1 MVVSQERTT
10 TRLAY
15 ILDYSADAHRAVEF
29 ASQITYQFC
38 IFEFLDIGTA
48 AAKVALY
55 KADDFLE
62 VFMIVVAAVE
72 QLKIFKSPLLV
83 FNQYSSQYIL
93 IKYGVAFEAVGHY
106 VVYILDEDYIGVNV
120 VEVFDE
126 RTMSART
133 EKQ

>member
-1 MVVSQERTT
+1 MV
-10 TRLAY
+10 
-15 ILDYSADAHRAVEF
+15 
-29 ASQITYQFC
+29 
-38 IFEFLDIGTA
+38 
-48 AAKVALY
+48 
-55 KADDFLE
+55 
-62 VFMIVVAAVE
+62 VVAAVE

-126 RTMSART
+126 RTMSTRT

>member
-1 MVVSQERTT
+1 MT
-10 TRLAY
+10 
-15 ILDYSADAHRAVEF
+15 YSADAHRAVEF
-29 ASQITYQFC
+29 ASQITYQFG

-106 VVYILDEDYIGVNV
+106 VVYILDEDYIGIYV
-120 VEVFDE
+120 VKILYEGA
-126 RTMSART
+126 MSTWA